1 MICGICLENIHLFYY
16 KSKCGCNVYYHNNC
30 IREWYKKQQI
40 CIYCKEY
47 DNDGKNV
54 GRIENKFYEMICIL
68 LCIFASVV
76 VITTLDENINNY
88 ERVIG
93 FIKYNLCVLGV
104 VFLIERIMNK
114 IND

>member
-1 MICGICLENIHLFYY
+1 MICGICFEKINLFYY
-16 KSKCGCNVYYHNNC
+16 KSKCDCNVYYHNNC

-47 DNDGKNV
+47 DNDGKSV

-68 LCIFASVV
+68 LCILASVI
-76 VITTLDENINNY
+76 VIMTLDENIN
-88 ERVIG
+88 EDRIIG
-93 FIKYNLCVLGV
+93 FMKYNLCILGV
-104 VFLIERIMNK
+104 VFFIEKIINK